1 MKKIIFLFLF
11 ICTGA
16 NSAQLVGSE
25 ITLCTNGFSPD
36 GSTCTTYGAGEC
48 GVGYYDLTS
57 SATSFVSTTAGGVCN
72 VAGYKARTLPDTTI
86 ELIYHGA
93 VIGSEITLCANGYSP
108 NGTTCTT
115 YGVGD
120 CSADYYDVKAGA
132 TTFVSS
138 VNDSCSVAGYKSRTL
153 PDTTIELIYYGMV
166 VGSEILLCDNGYSPD
181 NSTCTTYQQ
190 NDCPSEYY
198 GINAGG
204 TSFATTNNGSCASGY
219 HSYIAEDSCGFEPAG
234 STCISY
240 CENGDMTT
248 GAGGCST
255 LCGAGATTLRTSTGL
270 KYPLWAT
277 KQTTPSIN
285 IGFPSGERCY
295 VNLTEEATDSQA
307 IWIRLNGTKM
317 HAMK

>member
-11 ICTGA
+11 VCSGA

-25 ITLCTNGFSPD
+25 ILLCDNGYSAD
-36 GSTCTTYGAGEC
+36 NSTCTTYE
-48 GVGYYDLTS
+48 
-57 SATSFVSTTAGGVCN
+57 
-72 VAGYKARTLPDTTI
+72 
-86 ELIYHGA
+86 
-93 VIGSEITLCANGYSP
+93 
-108 NGTTCTT
+108 
-115 YGVGD
+115 VGD

-138 VNDSCSVAGYKSRTL
+138 VNDTCSVAGYKSRTL

-181 NSTCTTYQQ
+181 NSTCTEYVGTA
-190 NDCPSEYY
+190 DCPTDYY
-198 GINAGG
+198 GVNVETATFAKREG
-204 TSFATTNNGSCASGY
+204 TCSSGY
-219 HSYIAEDSCGFEPAG
+219 KQYEAEDSCGFEPA

-248 GAGGCST
+248 GAGGCSA
-255 LCGAGATTLRTSTGL
+255 LCSSGATTLRTSTGL